1 MPRRAGHRP
10 FRAFEGA
17 GFILPVTALGRAA
30 QNAGQTTYPLIGH
43 DLLAVSNH
51 LIGVIVAFAGAA
63 GILASA
69 TIGARATAS
78 NAYRTLAAGQS
89 LLVVAVVALAVPG
102 AGVVGLW
109 ASAVLLGGAGGLIF
123 PATMT
128 LVGSRASVPSRA
140 LALYTVALSLG
151 LAGGPF
157 IEAACLH
164 LTGQS
169 LHETV
174 AALIPLPV
182 VSLLLAL
189 RAERGDRLARQLVT
203 AQAVVLP
210 ATSDAPARGTRS
222 VPAKGRAEGRRPLLA
237 LPAYRLALAIMLSYE
252 APFVALMG
260 FGGLLG
266 RHSYGVSSSG
276 VEIAFT
282 SFFAASL
289 AVRGALVRYS
299 PLPTLGVPL
308 VASVAL
314 TAGGLALLG
323 LGHGFAALLIAMA
336 MLGMPHGLTYPL
348 AGAHLAE
355 SLSDDLG
362 RANGGLNASIG
373 AVAVVVPLAC
383 GWLSEAIGLRG
394 TFLALE
400 VVIALF
406 GSALLVQL
414 GRMGGFKWRAHT
426 PAP

>member
-1 MPRRAGHRP
+1 VPRRAGHRP
-10 FRAFEGA
+10 LRAFEGA

-43 DLLAVSNH
+43 ELLQLSNH
-51 LIGVIVAFAGAA
+51 LIGVIVAVAGAA
-63 GILASA
+63 GVLASA
-69 TIGARATAS
+69 TIGARATTS
-78 NAYRTLAAGQS
+78 NAYRTLAVGQA
-89 LLVVAVVALAVPG
+89 LLVVAFVALAVPR

-109 ASAVLLGGAGGLIF
+109 TSALLLGGAGGIIF

-128 LVGSRASVPSRA
+128 LVGSRAHVPSRA

-174 AALIPLPV
+174 AALLPV
-182 VSLLLAL
+182 PVASLCLAL
-189 RAERGDRLARQLVT
+189 RAARGDRRARQ
-203 AQAVVLP
+203 P
-210 ATSDAPARGTRS
+210 ATAHDANQDHTTDAPPRGTGAAPTS
-222 VPAKGRAEGRRPLLA
+222 VRRPLLA

-252 APFVALMG
+252 APFVALMA

-299 PLPTLGVPL
+299 PLPTLGLPL

-362 RANGGLNASIG
+362 RANGGLNATIG
-373 AVAVVVPLAC
+373 AVAVAVPLAC
-383 GWLSEAIGLRG
+383 GWLSEAVGLRG

-414 GRMGGFKWRAHT
+414 GKMGGFRWRAGAA
-426 PAP
+426 AP

>member
-1 MPRRAGHRP
+1 MTRRAGHRP

-43 DLLAVSNH
+43 QLLEVSNH
-51 LIGVIVAFAGAA
+51 LIGVIVAVAGAA
-63 GILASA
+63 GILAAA
-69 TIGARATAS
+69 TVGARTTAS
-78 NAYRTLAAGQS
+78 NAYRTLAAGQA
-89 LLVVAVVALAVPG
+89 LLVVAFVALAVPA
-102 AGVVGLW
+102 AGVIGLW
-109 ASAVLLGGAGGLIF
+109 ACALLLGAAGGLVF

-128 LVGSRASVPSRA
+128 LAGSRASVPSRA

-157 IEAACLH
+157 VEAACLH

-174 AALIPLPV
+174 AALLPLPV
-182 VSLLLAL
+182 ASLCLAL
-189 RAERGDRLARQLVT
+189 RAERGDRRSRQPV
-203 AQAVVLP
+203 APQRRGP
-210 ATSDAPARGTRS
+210 AGTKDAPARAAGS
-222 VPAKGRAEGRRPLLA
+222 APARERRPLLA
-237 LPAYRLALAIMLSYE
+237 LPAFRLALAIMLSYE
-252 APFVALMG
+252 APFVALIA

-266 RHSYGVSSSG
+266 RHSYGVSPSG

-282 SFFAASL
+282 SFFVASL

-299 PLPTLGVPL
+299 PLPTLGLPL
-308 VASVAL
+308 AASVAL

-323 LGHGFAALLIAMA
+323 LGHGFADLLIAMA
-336 MLGMPHGLTYPL
+336 MLGVPHGLTYPL

-362 RANGGLNASIG
+362 RANGGLNAAIG
-373 AVAVVVPLAC
+373 AVAVVVPLVC

-414 GRMGGFKWRAHT
+414 GKMGGFRRRVHT
-426 PAP
+426 PSP

>member
-1 MPRRAGHRP
+1 M
-10 FRAFEGA
+10 
-17 GFILPVTALGRAA
+17 
-30 QNAGQTTYPLIGH
+30 
-43 DLLAVSNH
+43 
-51 LIGVIVAFAGAA
+51 
-63 GILASA
+63 
-69 TIGARATAS
+69 
-78 NAYRTLAAGQS
+78 
-89 LLVVAVVALAVPG
+89 PG

-109 ASAVLLGGAGGLIF
+109 ASALLLGGAGGIIF

-174 AALIPLPV
+174 AALLPLPV
-182 VSLLLAL
+182 ISLLLAL
-189 RAERGDRLARQLVT
+189 RAERGDRLTRQVV
-203 AQAVVLP
+203 APQADVDVHNG
-210 ATSDAPARGTRS
+210 TGDAPSRDAGTA
-222 VPAKGRAEGRRPLLA
+222 PAKERRPLLA

-252 APFVALMG
+252 APFVALMA
-260 FGGLLG
+260 FGGLLA
-266 RHSYGVSSSG
+266 RHSYGVSASG

-289 AVRGALVRYS
+289 AVRGTLVRYS
-299 PLPTLGVPL
+299 PLPTLGLPL

-355 SLSDDLG
+355 SLSDELG

-373 AVAVVVPLAC
+373 AVAVVIPLAC

-400 VVIALF
+400 VVIVLF

-414 GRMGGFKWRAHT
+414 GKMGGFRWRAHT

>member
-1 MPRRAGHRP
+1 L
-10 FRAFEGA
+10 RAFEGA

-43 DLLAVSNH
+43 DLLEVSNH
-51 LIGVIVAFAGAA
+51 LIGIIVAFAGVA
-63 GILASA
+63 GVLASA
-69 TIGARATAS
+69 TIGSRATTS
-78 NAYRTLAAGQS
+78 NAYRTLAIGQA
-89 LLVVAVVALAVPG
+89 LLVVAFVALAVPG
-102 AGVVGLW
+102 AGVAGLW
-109 ASAVLLGGAGGLIF
+109 TSATLLGGAGGVIF

-151 LAGGPF
+151 LAAGPF

-174 AALIPLPV
+174 AALLPLPIA
-182 VSLLLAL
+182 SLCLALWAGHADRRAQQPAVAQDAEPARTTDAAARSRGSALARERRPLLAY
-189 RAERGDRLARQLVT
+189 RKERT
-203 AQAVVLP
+203 
-210 ATSDAPARGTRS
+210 
-222 VPAKGRAEGRRPLLA
+222 PLLA
-237 LPAYRLALAIMLSYE
+237 LPAYRLSLAIMLSYE
-252 APFVALMG
+252 APFVALMA

-266 RHSYGVSSSG
+266 RHSYGMSSSG

-289 AVRGALVRYS
+289 AVRGALVRFS
-299 PLPTLGVPL
+299 PLPALGPPL
-308 VASVAL
+308 AASVAL

-355 SLSDDLG
+355 SLTEDLG
-362 RANGGLNASIG
+362 RANGGLNATIG

-400 VVIALF
+400 AVIALF
-406 GSALLVQL
+406 GSDLLVQL
-414 GRMGGFKWRAHT
+414 GKMGGFRLRARRFS
-426 PAP
+426 P

>member
-43 DLLAVSNH
+43 DLLEVSNH
-51 LIGVIVAFAGAA
+51 LIGMIVAFAGAA
-63 GILASA
+63 GVLAAA

-78 NAYRTLAAGQS
+78 NAYRALAAGQA
-89 LLVVAVVALAVPG
+89 LLVVAFVALAMPG
-102 AGVVGLW
+102 AGVIGLW
-109 ASAVLLGGAGGLIF
+109 ASALLLGGAGGVIF

-174 AALIPLPV
+174 AALLPLPV
-182 VSLLLAL
+182 IALVLAL
-189 RAERGDRLARQLVT
+189 RAERGDRLARQLVA
-203 AQAVVLP
+203 AQAVVP
-210 ATSDAPARGTRS
+210 TGTSDAPTRGSGSAPAR
-222 VPAKGRAEGRRPLLA
+222 ERRPLLA

-260 FGGLLG
+260 FGGLLA

-414 GRMGGFKWRAHT
+414 GKMGGFRWRGH
-426 PAP
+426 APVP